1 MIERTLQCVS
11 CDSEYTIE
19 YDEEAVVGKDCYCPF
34 CGHLYDFDDDEEE
47 ETNDLWD
54 DEEE

>member
-1 MIERTLQCVS
+1 MIERILQCVS

>member
-11 CDSEYTIE
+11 CDSEYKIE

-54 DEEE
+54 DDE

>member
-1 MIERTLQCVS
+1 MIDRTLQCVS

-34 CGHLYDFDDDEEE
+34 CGHLYDFDDEEEE
-47 ETNDLWD
+47 ETNDFWD
-54 DEEE
+54 DDDE